1 MGADGKRGCRGGNE
15 QRSCEPPQA
24 DALGGRGDH
33 TPPCAKRLTRRTHWR
48 ASASALIRL
57 LSNVREADVAV
68 AGLGR
73 KT

>member
-1 MGADGKRGCRGGNE
+1 MAGHEHGERKT
-15 QRSCEPPQA
+15 RSGWSPA
-24 DALGGRGDH
+24 RIDAPGGRGDH

-57 LSNVREADVAV
+57 LSNVRVADVAV